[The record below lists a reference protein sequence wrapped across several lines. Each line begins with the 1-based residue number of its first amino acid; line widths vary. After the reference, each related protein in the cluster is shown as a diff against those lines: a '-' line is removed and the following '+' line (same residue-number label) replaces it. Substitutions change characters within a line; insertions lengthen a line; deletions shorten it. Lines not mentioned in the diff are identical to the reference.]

1 MKPNKRFYGR
11 RRTRSLRQKEKDLMK
26 TFLPEIEIV
35 PSSDGTF
42 LDLSTY
48 FGKSTQQFCLEV
60 GFGKGEHLLWQ
71 AQNNEDVG
79 FIGAEP
85 FLNGVASLLSKI
97 KEKNINNIRI
107 FPDTV
112 SQILHSLPSQSINKV
127 FVLFPDPWP
136 KKRHHKR
143 RLIQPSFA
151 LQLSQALKV
160 GGIIHLATDWQ
171 SYAAQILEVMSN
183 TIGLANVNSEN
194 DLSAPY
200 NVRSETK
207 FEHRGL
213 KLGHDVFD
221 YLFKRV

>member
-1 MKPNKRFYGR
+1 MRQDNSHQIRSYTRRSGR
-11 RRTRSLRQKEKDLMK
+11 ITEAQQRAINLYSHRYTL
-26 TFLPEIEIV
+26 
-35 PSSDGTF
+35 SSDNF
-42 LDLSTY
+42 DWKAS
-48 FGKSTQQFCLEV
+48 FCREAPRYV
-60 GFGKGEHLLWQ
+60 EIGFGMGDTLLEFARQSPTADFLGIDVYQPGIGRLYNQLDKYNIKNVRVIVDDAVLVFEHLIQ
-71 AQNNEDVG
+71 S
-79 FIGAEP
+79 
-85 FLNGVASLLSKI
+85 ASLDGI
-97 KEKNINNIRI
+97 YI
-107 FPDTV
+107 F
-112 SQILHSLPSQSINKV
+112 
-127 FVLFPDPWP
+127 FPDPWP

-143 RLIQPSFA
+143 RLIQTSFA